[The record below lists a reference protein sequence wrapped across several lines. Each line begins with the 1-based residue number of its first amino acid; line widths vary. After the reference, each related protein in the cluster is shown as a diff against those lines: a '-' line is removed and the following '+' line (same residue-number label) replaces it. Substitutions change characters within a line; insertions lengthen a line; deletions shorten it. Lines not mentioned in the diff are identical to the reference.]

1 MFQTLRTLL
10 TAILLCLGLP
20 MASAWGACG
29 SISGTASIPVDSPA
43 CVIINVFHD
52 NQMLAGR
59 GASNYDSTYIVSGLP
74 SGTYRVQFDPINC
87 LDTANNITFLA
98 QWYLNQG
105 GFSSATPVTP
115 TATLSNVTIQPGGSI
130 SGTVSGVPGLAYV
143 TLFTSTGTAVAET
156 TTDIFKGYRF
166 TGLPTGRYKVRFSLD
181 QEGCSSVMWYK
192 AGTDLS
198 TADAVAVTASTET
211 SAIDVTFPT
220 GTVTGSVNT
229 PCYVRVYDDATG
241 YELTSTYAGT
251 SYTLSLPAGSYHIR
265 YEPLDKNYVT
275 MWYNGRYTSST
286 ADSVTV
292 ASGATVTANVILEAG
307 GTITGTVTNLAT
319 GTPIAGAFASAY
331 NSATG
336 DLVATSAL
344 TGGTGLYTLQ
354 GLRVG
359 QSYTIKFTKTSY
371 LDQWYDNA
379 SNQSG
384 ARPVFVPATGIN
396 AALAPSSCSGTGGI
410 TVRVDDPCGNLTN
423 LATVTVSNAAGQVFP
438 ATVKFV
444 KDTKGNVTDIYF
456 TSSCLPSDS
465 YTLYVSDA
473 NYDGYIASASATV
486 TAPGTTTLPTLTLA
500 MGGSIS
506 GRVTDASGTGVAHA
520 VVTIFDGAG
529 NPVGSGAETDL
540 SGNYV
545 AGGLPTGSYRVFVSH
560 SSCRGVDSGWYNN
573 QALIPVTAP
582 TGVTGIDTVIL
593 PVTFTIATSADT
605 NGTITPTATVPYGS
619 NSTVTVTADPTYH
632 IASVIVD
639 GISQSIPDPKL
650 FTTTFSNVTASH
662 MVSATF
668 AVDSRAVSVTVAG
681 TAPGRVV
688 STPQGIDCSTGTCL
702 YQFDVTAAVT
712 LSPQVT
718 AGTSFSGWS
727 GGGCSGTGLCTIPAG
742 TTTISTTGT
751 FVPAT
756 VKRGDSY
763 FLKITDAYATAADG
777 STVNA
782 VAQNFGESLTFDR
795 GIGVSLVGGYSA
807 DFSGFAGTTT
817 VQPPFIVKSGTVRVA
832 QIVIR

>member
-1 MFQTLRTLL
+1 M
-10 TAILLCLGLP
+10 
-20 MASAWGACG
+20 
-29 SISGTASIPVDSPA
+29 
-43 CVIINVFHD
+43 
-52 NQMLAGR
+52 
-59 GASNYDSTYIVSGLP
+59 
-74 SGTYRVQFDPINC
+74 
-87 LDTANNITFLA
+87 
-98 QWYLNQG
+98 
-105 GFSSATPVTP
+105 
-115 TATLSNVTIQPGGSI
+115 
-130 SGTVSGVPGLAYV
+130 
-143 TLFTSTGTAVAET
+143 
-156 TTDIFKGYRF
+156 
-166 TGLPTGRYKVRFSLD
+166 
-181 QEGCSSVMWYK
+181 
-192 AGTDLS
+192 
-198 TADAVAVTASTET
+198 
-211 SAIDVTFPT
+211 
-220 GTVTGSVNT
+220 
-229 PCYVRVYDDATG
+229 
-241 YELTSTYAGT
+241 
-251 SYTLSLPAGSYHIR
+251 
-265 YEPLDKNYVT
+265 
-275 MWYNGRYTSST
+275 
-286 ADSVTV
+286 
-292 ASGATVTANVILEAG
+292 
-307 GTITGTVTNLAT
+307 TNLAT

-396 AALAPSSCSGTGGI
+396 AALAPSSCSGTGSI
-410 TVRVDDPCGNLTN
+410 TGSVLDSCGYIGYK
-423 LATVTVSNAAGQVFP
+423 ATVTARNTAGHIFPVTTTNSSGVF
-438 ATVKFV
+438 TL
-444 KDTKGNVTDIYF
+444 
-456 TSSCLPSDS
+456 SCLPSDS
-465 YTLYVSDA
+465 YTLYVSEYT
-473 NYDGYIASASATV
+473 YDGYIATASATV

-560 SSCRGVDSGWYNN
+560 SSCRGVDSGWYSN

-593 PVTFTIATSADT
+593 PVTFIIATSADT

-662 MVSATF
+662 TVSATF
-668 AVDSRAVSVTVAG
+668 AVDSRAVSVTVVG

-763 FLKITDAYATAADG
+763 FLKIADAYATAADG

-817 VQPPFIVKSGTVRVA
+817 VQAPFIVKSGTVRVA